1 MEAHTKLWY
10 LENFSL
16 LQVLSKEEIKKLDK
30 LANMINK
37 SIHQVLYF
45 PTDEAD
51 TLYILKGK
59 EIILAI
65 LGPGEIFG
73 ELAITGQSEKR
84 EEIAEI
90 TEDAVLCMVNISDIK
105 EMMSQNPKFN
115 MALLKLIGL
124 RLKQGAK

>member
-37 SIHQVLYF
+37 SKHQVLYF
-45 PTDEAD
+45 PTDDAD
-51 TLYILKGK
+51 TLYMLKKGQVKISRISPEGK

-73 ELAITGQSEKR
+73 ELAITGQSENGRK
-84 EEIAEI
+84 
-90 TEDAVLCMVNISDIK
+90 S
-105 EMMSQNPKFN
+105 
-115 MALLKLIGL
+115 L
-124 RLKQGAK
+124 R